1 MGYFYKPN
9 IAGTKYGLSW
19 SIFKKNIGPQKF
31 KKSGLVLP
39 AFLKTGKVAGNAL
52 A

>member
-1 MGYFYKPN
+1 MVYPGVS
-9 IAGTKYGLSW
+9 L
-19 SIFKKNIGPQKF
+19 KKTIGPQKF